1 LPIVPKILLLVVLR
15 KDSIVLYHYIL
26 RVTDCYQLEDSYE
39 EEQFDDFFT
48 GRAALQK
55 RIMALL
61 RKIEHCVNG
70 VQPVSIDLLFESKM
84 YLF

>member
-1 LPIVPKILLLVVLR
+1 MRQPNQKSHLHFYLFL
-15 KDSIVLYHYIL
+15 
-26 RVTDCYQLEDSYE
+26 
-39 EEQFDDFFT
+39 

-70 VQPVSIDLLFESKM
+70 VQPVSLISLNNFENRLFKM
-84 YLF
+84 NFSD

>member
-1 LPIVPKILLLVVLR
+1 MTLFP
-15 KDSIVLYHYIL
+15 
-26 RVTDCYQLEDSYE
+26 
-39 EEQFDDFFT
+39 

-70 VQPVSIDLLFESKM
+70 VQPVSNDLIIINITHSKKKSVTLITM
-84 YLF
+84 LGGSLVTTEWRGLRLQVKGRPPAMEGRCE

>member
-1 LPIVPKILLLVVLR
+1 MSQGASTFSRRKLFLWSSLP
-15 KDSIVLYHYIL
+15 
-26 RVTDCYQLEDSYE
+26 
-39 EEQFDDFFT
+39 

-70 VQPVSIDLLFESKM
+70 VQPVSNDLAIRNMTQQKTRCIDSVLHYE
-84 YLF
+84 

>member
-1 LPIVPKILLLVVLR
+1 MLC
-15 KDSIVLYHYIL
+15 
-26 RVTDCYQLEDSYE
+26 VTDCCQLENTYE
-39 EEQFDDFFT
+39 EEQCDDFFFT

-70 VQPVSIDLLFESKM
+70 VQPVSIDLLFESKI
-84 YLF
+84 YLI

>member
-1 LPIVPKILLLVVLR
+1 MEIYWCLKQRFNI
-15 KDSIVLYHYIL
+15 SI
-26 RVTDCYQLEDSYE
+26 
-39 EEQFDDFFT
+39 FDT

-70 VQPVSIDLLFESKM
+70 VQPVSAYLNFFKGINHKTLNCISVNWRPTCQSACLL
-84 YLF
+84 

>member
-1 LPIVPKILLLVVLR
+1 MKNNNVIIFV
-15 KDSIVLYHYIL
+15 
-26 RVTDCYQLEDSYE
+26 
-39 EEQFDDFFT
+39 T

-70 VQPVSIDLLFESKM
+70 VQPVSTDFVD
-84 YLF
+84 

>member
-1 LPIVPKILLLVVLR
+1 MHNCFINNNNNTLNVYVMYFL
-15 KDSIVLYHYIL
+15 
-26 RVTDCYQLEDSYE
+26 
-39 EEQFDDFFT
+39 

-70 VQPVSIDLLFESKM
+70 VQPVCISNNSCFIFLLINTVCINNNSALILKFDS
-84 YLF
+84 

>member
-1 LPIVPKILLLVVLR
+1 MKENNLMTFL
-15 KDSIVLYHYIL
+15 
-26 RVTDCYQLEDSYE
+26 
-39 EEQFDDFFT
+39 T

-70 VQPVSIDLLFESKM
+70 VQPVSTDLFI
-84 YLF
+84 